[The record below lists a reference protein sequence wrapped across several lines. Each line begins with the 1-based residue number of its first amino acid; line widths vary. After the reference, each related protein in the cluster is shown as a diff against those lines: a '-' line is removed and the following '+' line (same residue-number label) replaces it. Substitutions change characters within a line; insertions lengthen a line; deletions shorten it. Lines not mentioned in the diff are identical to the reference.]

1 MKDNPL
7 DAIYLAL
14 EEGDLERAGTLLG
27 RATQATP
34 NDPDLWYAWAE
45 LDAEHDDAKAAEQHL
60 LKAIEIDPKFSDAHH
75 ALGRVYEELGDRE
88 KMIAHD
94 LLVLALDEAVDEEA
108 GLGSPEELDLLTGEA
123 EWVLSQL
130 PEELRTRVANVPVVL
145 EARPPK
151 ALVQEGFDPRA
162 LGLFEGENDHES
174 HAKAGSGFPSR
185 IVLFYANLLAQC
197 LDEDELKEE
206 VKITILHELG
216 HYFGLSEEQ
225 VAELG
230 LE

>member
-1 MKDNPL
+1 MKENPL
-7 DAIYLAL
+7 DSIYLAL
-14 EEGDLERAGTLLG
+14 EEGDLERAKALLDA
-27 RATQATP
+27 ATAASP
-34 NDPDLWYAWAE
+34 KDPDLWYAFAE
-45 LDAEHDDAKAAEQHL
+45 LDAENDDAPAALEHL
-60 LKAIEIDPKFSDAHH
+60 LKAVAIDPKFSDAHH
-75 ALGRVYEELGDRE
+75 ALGRVYEELGDRP

-94 LLVLALDEAVDEEA
+94 LEVLALDEAVDEEA
-108 GLGSPEELDLLTGEA
+108 GLGSPEELELLAGEA

-130 PEELRTRVANVPVVL
+130 PEPFKGRIANVPVVL

-151 ALVQEGFDPRA
+151 SLVQEGFDPRA
-162 LGLFEGENDHES
+162 LGLFEGETDHET
-174 HAKAGSGFPSR
+174 HAAVGSGYPSR

-206 VKITILHELG
+206 VKITLLHELG